1 MKRTVSDWG
10 MCWLRWGQAH
20 GASSGMASVEY
31 ALLLALLVI
40 AGAAV
45 WGALSES
52 MRSLLETVANSF
64 SRLPNP

>member
-1 MKRTVSDWG
+1 
-10 MCWLRWGQAH
+10 
-20 GASSGMASVEY
+20 MASVEY

-52 MRSLLETVANSF
+52 MGSLLETVANSF

>member
-1 MKRTVSDWG
+1 VKRRVSGWG
-10 MCWLRWGQAH
+10 ICWLKRGWAR
-20 GASSGMASVEY
+20 GAQSGMASVEY

-52 MRSLLETVANSF
+52 MGSLLETVANSF